1 MRSHYFISILICT
14 ILCSNLQA
22 DWKQIGLEGIEVT
35 AIDVGW
41 QVSIGTNGQGVYWY
55 NDTNDLLFPLKSV
68 LLDSFELY
76 IRTVHSIY
84 SYRGD
89 YIIFAGSDSGLISYV
104 PSSSVPQWTRITD
117 IPSEPVTAITGYGDT
132 LFATTQREVYR
143 SEDAGQTWKALNA
156 DSVLPSGQNVPD
168 FTSLAVNTINPA
180 QVFAG
185 SKFFGAWSSW
195 MGVLQSSDMGETW
208 QIHNEG
214 LVSPVMEVLSLCF
227 FNNGIGINTDIYAC
241 GTDDGVYYYTPL
253 LSGWQELKPGLLD
266 TKKIYDLHVT
276 TYSNSDI
283 PELFACSDIG
293 AYLLSGYPQTSFE
306 NAEWKWLDFTK
317 KTFCASSRP
326 QTGNYVKFWYV
337 GTEDGLYKYF
347 RDEADIHENNSYSNA
362 KTPGIDIR
370 SDNYNI
376 IINSISE
383 NNTINRISLLD
394 SKGRVLHSERFGGEH
409 TVSFSKE
416 GIIHGTYILSIE
428 TNNGIV
434 RRKLTVFK

>member
-1 MRSHYFISILICT
+1 MQSLYFILILICT

-35 AIDVGW
+35 AIDVGY

-55 NDTNDLLFPLKSV
+55 NDTNDLLFPLQSV

-104 PSSSVPQWTRITD
+104 PSSSVPQWTRNTD
-117 IPSEPVTAITGYGDT
+117 IPSEPVTAITGHGDT
-132 LFATTQREVYR
+132 LFAATQGEVYR
-143 SEDAGQTWKALNA
+143 SEDAGQTWKELNA
-156 DSVLPSGQNVPD
+156 DSVLPSGQDVPD

-185 SKFFGAWSSW
+185 SKFFGPWSSW
-195 MGVLQSSDMGETW
+195 IGVLQSSDMGETW

-214 LVSPVMEVLSLCF
+214 LVPPAMEVLSLCF

-241 GTDDGVYYYTPL
+241 GTDKGVYYYTPL

-347 RDEADIHENNSYSNA
+347 RDEAGIQQKDGQSSARLSGITVNSVNN
-362 KTPGIDIR
+362 
-370 SDNYNI
+370 NI
-376 IINSISE
+376 IISCISKNS
-383 NNTINRISLLD
+383 TINKISLFD
-394 SKGRVLHSERFGGEH
+394 SRGRVVLSERFRGEPAI
-409 TVSFSKE
+409 SLSKE
-416 GIIHGTYILSIE
+416 GIIQGTYILSIE

-434 RRKLTVFK
+434 RRKVTVVK